1 MGICESKK
9 NDKKEN
15 NSNKDEKIHRK
26 IEKSDTSNSNIDI
39 ANEDKI
45 NFSQISENKKT
56 NECDN
61 KSNDR
66 PKLEKYERSMAK
78 KSEISH
84 VQNGS
89 DFSSKISEE
98 EIIIKGEINKVCPN
112 KEKDFNNNSF
122 MRLVKNKGG
131 IIIKEDAQSST
142 KNDNKNSKNNIF
154 NEILKEN
161 ISEIKSQISFQ
172 TNTKSKYSG
181 FSLINGKTNKMD
193 YQTEISKNKFSA
205 HSMNQRK
212 LVFNQSL
219 KNEKKSYYS
228 CKTNRP
234 KINLNK
240 YLNGIFN
247 TENEINYQN
256 YQCRNNEILNINQ
269 KYHNNGFFNKN
280 THDVHHNEKISLIS
294 NNNKSNE
301 STNEDLMASFIS
313 IPQNDEMI
321 PEYDLNFCENVEEI
335 ISNLS
340 SEK

>member
-1 MGICESKK
+1 MGICESKT

-15 NSNKDEKIHRK
+15 NSNKDEKNHQK
-26 IEKSDTSNSNIDI
+26 IENSDTSNSDIDR
-39 ANEDKI
+39 ANKDKI
-45 NFSQISENKKT
+45 NFSQNSENKKT
-56 NECDN
+56 NECGN

-84 VQNGS
+84 FQNGS

-98 EIIIKGEINKVCPN
+98 EIIIKGEINKDCQN

-131 IIIKEDAQSST
+131 IILKEDAQSNT
-142 KNDNKNSKNNIF
+142 KNNNKNSRNNIF
-154 NEILKEN
+154 NEISKEN

-172 TNTKSKYSG
+172 TNTKSKYSD
-181 FSLINGKTNKMD
+181 FSLINGKKNKMD
-193 YQTEISKNKFSA
+193 CQTEISKNKLSA
-205 HSMNQRK
+205 HSMNQKK

-219 KNEKKSYYS
+219 RNDKKSYYS

-247 TENEINYQN
+247 TVNEINHQN
-256 YQCRNNEILNINQ
+256 YKCRNNEILNLNQ
-269 KYHNNGFFNKN
+269 KSNNNGFFNKN
-280 THDVHHNEKISLIS
+280 THNIYNKEIISLIS

-313 IPQNDEMI
+313 IPQNDEVI